1 MLPQTPGQ
9 TLVFECQSNAGA
21 FSFTIRTGPGEI
33 ALWLPQRFERPY
45 LVLGQVRA
53 ASGAKY
59 EGDGVMVWSKG
70 TDAMLEVEG
79 ETIRGCTENRY
90 ASIWEHAKLSG
101 VDFRGV
107 GNEPGWVLEIRD
119 GDSIRFEYD
128 YGQSEVEV
136 SAPDPEVDPANR
148 SARYVTDSL
157 EVLVE
162 GVTCNDSMADYTYES
177 RVTVNVA
184 GREYHGCGRALH

>member
-9 TLVFECQSNAGA
+9 TFVFECQSNAGT

-70 TDAMLEVEG
+70 TDAMLEIDG
-79 ETIRGCTENRY
+79 ETLRGCTENRY

-101 VDFRGV
+101 IDFRGV
-107 GNEPGWVLEIRD
+107 GNEPGWVLEIRS
-119 GDSIRFEYD
+119 GNSIRFEYD
-128 YGQSEVEV
+128 YGQSELEV
-136 SAPDPEVDPANR
+136 SAPEPQVDPANR

-157 EVLVE
+157 EVLIE
-162 GVTCNDSMADYTYES
+162 GTSCNDTMADRTYES
-177 RVTVNVA
+177 RVTVNMS
-184 GREYHGCGRALH
+184 GRVYRGCGRALH